1 MFLIIFLI
9 LDHLIFCFKKKK
21 LICKNDPGNM
31 FNQGKY
37 ILKYEKKSL
46 KINTRKDNLLN
57 PLKSTAGIL

>member
-1 MFLIIFLI
+1 
-9 LDHLIFCFKKKK
+9 
-21 LICKNDPGNM
+21 M

-46 KINTRKDNLLN
+46 KINTQKDNLLN

>member
-1 MFLIIFLI
+1 
-9 LDHLIFCFKKKK
+9 
-21 LICKNDPGNM
+21 M

-46 KINTRKDNLLN
+46 NINTQKDNLLN